1 MGSQTT
7 HGFPYPV
14 GTDRVM
20 DGDNAMQAL
29 AEAVDAAFT
38 SRPRAKI
45 VAAAN
50 QTLNNDT
57 ITTVTFA
64 GGVVSY
70 DTNGMAD
77 LANNRLVI
85 KTAGLYV
92 IHGRLGFAFNAAGA
106 RGGLLWLNGATYLA
120 EDYRLAIAVNYG
132 TVFNVVSEPIALAVN
147 DNLSLRALQVAGG
160 TLPLTTIN
168 GRYSHLAAYM
178 VSY

>member
-1 MGSQTT
+1 
-7 HGFPYPV
+7 
-14 GTDRVM
+14 M
-20 DGDNAMQAL
+20 DGDNAMQSL

-38 SRPRAKI
+38 NRPRAKI

-64 GGVVSY
+64 GGVVAY
-70 DTNGMAD
+70 DTNAMAD

-92 IHGRLGFAFNAAGA
+92 LHARFPFSFNASGA

-120 EDYRLAIAVNYG
+120 EDYRIAIAVNYA
-132 TVFNVVSEPIALAVN
+132 TTFNVVTEPIALAVN
-147 DNLSLRALQVAGG
+147 DYVNARALQVAGG
-160 TLPLTTIN
+160 TLPLTTVN
-168 GRYSHLAAYM
+168 GRYAHLAAYM